1 MDAVV
6 LFRRIALLVLT
17 IWIGS
22 SPVLSQNFEDRWT
35 GFFSYVS
42 VQDIHQGNDKIYAG
56 TENAVFTFD
65 LSTEQLETI
74 TTINGLSGAALTTLY
89 YSENFDLLV
98 IGYDDGLLEIIL
110 DGEEVLKVVDIQ
122 NKPTIPPNRK
132 RINHLTEYNG
142 FLYISSD
149 FGVSVYNL
157 ARLEFDDTYFIGDL
171 GGQIR
176 VKQTAVIEPYIYAAT
191 QEGGLRQALIDENN
205 LIDFERWT
213 RIGGGPW
220 KGVQNLAEEVIGLR
234 FNDIV
239 TRYDPESGLTDLES
253 YSTPIRDFQVHQ
265 DVLAVTTE
273 NSSIAFGPGYSRINQ
288 ANLPFGFDDEFQSG
302 LVHNNT
308 FYTGTLESGMF
319 QIAFGSN
326 NPRIILP
333 DGPILN
339 NPFSV
344 DATPGQL
351 WVNFGEVDV
360 AFNPFPLSFRGVSN
374 FREDSWTNLKVEE
387 IFNANDLVSVAINPD
402 DPNEVYMTSYQKGLL
417 KIVDQTPSILFNE
430 TNSPLEIP
438 NGNTGIGLRLFGL
451 EYDRE
456 GNLWFVQSRTNE
468 GLVRLSPSGQFQQID
483 ISSIVD
489 GEAELALTDM
499 AINRQGLVFFGTA
512 ESGLVGYDP
521 ANGTF
526 NRIQEGVGVGNLP
539 SMDIRALAFD
549 NSNRLWIGTL
559 EGLRVLFNVN
569 EFFVEG
575 SNVQASE
582 IVFLEDGV
590 AQELLFAQSI
600 TDIEVDGSNNKWIST
615 ATSGVFYVSA
625 NGQETLLRFTKDN
638 SPLPSDNVQDMT
650 IDEFTGRVYFATTRG
665 LVAYDGTS
673 TAPRDN
679 LENVYAYPNPV
690 RPGFAG
696 EVTIDGLTDRAN
708 VKITDIEG
716 NLVFETTSQGGSVLW
731 DTTAFGRYRVAS
743 GVYMVL
749 ITTEDN
755 LETTVSKIMIVR

>member
-1 MDAVV
+1 M
-6 LFRRIALLVLT
+6 LVLVLSCT
-17 IWIGS
+17 A
-22 SPVLSQNFEDRWT
+22 VLSQNFSDRWT
-35 GFFSYVS
+35 GFFSFVS
-42 VQDIHQGNDKIYAG
+42 VRDIQQGNDRIYAG

-65 LSTEQLETI
+65 LSTEELETI
-74 TTINGLSGAALTTLY
+74 TTINGLSGSSLTTLY

-98 IGYDDGLLEIIL
+98 IGYEDGLLEIVL
-110 DGEEVLKVVDIQ
+110 DGEDVLKVVDIQ

-132 RINHLTEYNG
+132 RINHLAEYNG

-157 ARLEFDDTYFIGDL
+157 ERLEFDDTYFIGEA
-171 GGQIR
+171 GEQIQVR
-176 VKQTAVIEPYIYAAT
+176 QTAVIEPYIYAAT
-191 QEGGLRQALIDENN
+191 KEGGLRQALIDENN

-213 RIGGGPW
+213 RVVGGQW
-220 KGVQNLAEEVIGLR
+220 NAVQNLGEEVVGLR
-234 FNDIV
+234 NSTIV
-239 TRYDPESGLTDLES
+239 ARYDPGVGFTDLET
-253 YSTPIRDFQVHQ
+253 YNVPVLDFQVHRQ
-265 DVLAVTTE
+265 VLTITTAG
-273 NSSIAFGPGYSRINQ
+273 SSFAFEPGYVPLNQ
-288 ANLPFGFDDEFQSG
+288 VSLPFGSEDILQSG
-302 LVHNNT
+302 LTHNNV
-308 FYTGTLESGMF
+308 FYLGTEESGLF
-319 QIAFGSN
+319 QIPFGSS

-360 AFNPFPLSFRGVSN
+360 AFNPFPLNFRGVSN
-374 FREDSWTNLKVEE
+374 LREDVWTNLSVEE
-387 IFNANDLVSVAINPD
+387 VFDANDLVSIAINPE
-402 DPNEVYMTSYQKGLL
+402 DPNEVYMSSYQKGLL
-417 KIVDQTPSILFNE
+417 KIVDQVPTVLFNE

-438 NGNTGIGLRLFGL
+438 NGNTGIGLRLYGL
-451 EYDRE
+451 DFDRE
-456 GNLWFVQSRTNE
+456 GNLWFLQSRTNE
-468 GLVRLSPSGQFQQID
+468 GLQRLSPSGQFQQID
-483 ISSIVD
+483 ISSIID
-489 GEAELALTDM
+489 GEAELALTEI
-499 AINRQGLVFFGTA
+499 AINRQGFVFFGTA

-521 ANGTF
+521 ATGRF

-539 SMDIRALAFD
+539 SVDIRALAFD
-549 NSNRLWIGTL
+549 NNNRLWIGTL
-559 EGLRVLFNVN
+559 EGLRVLFTVN
-569 EFFVEG
+569 DFFEEG
-575 SNVQASE
+575 SNPQASE

-625 NGQETLLRFTKDN
+625 NGQETLLRFTKEN

-665 LVAYDGTS
+665 LVSYDGTS

-679 LENVYAYPNPV
+679 LEEVYVYPNPV
-690 RPGFAG
+690 RPGFVG
-696 EVTIDGLTDRAN
+696 DVTIDGLTDRAN

-749 ITTEDN
+749 VTTEDN

>member
-1 MDAVV
+1 MDAV
-6 LFRRIALLVLT
+6 ALIKKYAFLGLL
-17 IWIGS
+17 ICFSIGPIMAQS
-22 SPVLSQNFEDRWT
+22 FEDRWT
-35 GFFSYVS
+35 GFFSFVS
-42 VQDIHQGNDKIYAG
+42 VRDIHQGNDKIYAG
-56 TENAVFTFD
+56 TENAVFTYD
-65 LSTEQLETI
+65 LSTQEVETI
-74 TTINGLSGAALTTLY
+74 TTINGLSGATLTSLY

-98 IGYDDGLLEIIL
+98 LGYEDGLLEVVV
-110 DGEEVLKVVDIQ
+110 DGEDVLKVVDIQ
-122 NKPTIPPNRK
+122 NKPTIPPNKK
-132 RINHLTEYNG
+132 RINHLIEYNG

-157 ARLEFDDTYFIGDL
+157 ERLEFDDTYFIG
-171 GGQIR
+171 GAGQQIQ
-176 VKQTAVIEPYIYAAT
+176 VKQTAIIEPYIYAAT
-191 QEGGLRQALIDENN
+191 IEGGLRQALIDENN
-205 LIDFERWT
+205 LIDFERWS
-213 RIGGGPW
+213 RVGDGPW
-220 KGVQNLAEEVIGLR
+220 KGVQNLGEEVIALR
-234 FNDIV
+234 RNDIV
-239 TRYDPESGLTDLES
+239 ARFDPDQGLTNLETYNS
-253 YSTPIRDFQVHQ
+253 EVLDFQVHQ
-265 DVLAVTTE
+265 QVLTVCTASV
-273 NSSIAFGPGYSRINQ
+273 SSAFGPGYSPLSQ
-288 ANLPFGFDDEFQSG
+288 ASLPFDAGDEIQSG
-302 LVHNNT
+302 LAFNNT
-308 FYTGTLESGMF
+308 FYLGTQESGMY
-319 QIAFGSN
+319 QIGFGN
-326 NPRIILP
+326 TNPNVILP

-351 WVNFGEVDV
+351 WVKFGELDV
-360 AFNPFPLSFRGVSN
+360 AFNPFPLDFRGVSN
-374 FREDSWTNLKVEE
+374 LRENTWTNLSVEE
-387 IFNANDLVSVAINPD
+387 VFNANDLVSIAINPE
-402 DPNEVYMTSYQKGLL
+402 DPQEVYMTSYQKGLL
-417 KIVDQTPSILFNE
+417 KIADQTPTILYNE
-430 TNSPLEIP
+430 TNSPLELP
-438 NGNTGIGLRLFGL
+438 NGSTAIGLRLYGL
-451 EYDRE
+451 NFDRE

-468 GLVRLSPSGQFQQID
+468 GLLRLSPSGQFQQVD
-483 ISSIVD
+483 ISGIID
-489 GEAELALTDM
+489 GENELALTEV
-499 AINRQGLVFFGTA
+499 AINRQGFVFFGTA

-521 ANGTF
+521 ASGRF

-539 SMDIRALAFD
+539 SVDIRALAFD
-549 NSNRLWIGTL
+549 NNNRLWIGTL

-569 EFFVEG
+569 DFFEEG
-575 SNVQASE
+575 SNPQASE

-625 NGQETLLRFTKDN
+625 NGQETILQFNKDN
-638 SPLPSDNVQDMT
+638 SPLPSNNVQDMT

-679 LENVYAYPNPV
+679 LDNVYAYPNPV

-696 EVTIDGLTDRAN
+696 DVTIDGLTDRAN

-749 ITTEDN
+749 VTTEDN